1 MRGILQFVA
10 IVAVMVA
17 ARYAPLGDA
26 VRWLI
31 RPAPAPAIVTGSIQ
45 DQPAEEVSPVVRRTR
60 DAAADVRAILAAAS
74 SEKPSNNN
82 VPAPQRRTGSR
93 GREDEVDDDGELYI
107 GGTGLLEESTAAV
120 KDHPLA
126 SQNPDD
132 YLVICEAGCRPS
144 SDRVV
149 YKVSKIAAVNAA
161 KAQRKLE
168 VTSAAESADASSENN
183 EIVCIAGCYD
193 DEPVKQRRAE
203 SAPVNVPVQTALA
216 EVPSSGGTTAHE
228 AEHEDS
234 ARARTHVV
242 DVTAA
247 ATEPARPVP
256 AAVSPQ
262 AAQPSSTVPE
272 AAVETA
278 KPAPAPAPVS
288 TPEPSSTAANS
299 PAAIAA
305 AASVASVA
313 AVLESA
319 SVREIAAVHAIS
331 AETAARRE
339 AKRAAAAAP
348 QMRQPEWET
357 KVTSLVVLPKP
368 AKAVRPVV
376 ALSTIAPFTTSLS
389 IESGWDF
396 TLAHTP

>member
-26 VRWLI
+26 VRWLM
-31 RPAPAPAIVTGSIQ
+31 RPAPAPAIVTGSLQ
-45 DQPAEEVSPVVRRTR
+45 DQPAEEASPVVRRTR
-60 DAAADVRAILAAAS
+60 DAAADVRAILAEAS

-82 VPAPQRRTGSR
+82 APAPQRRTGSK
-93 GREDEVDDDGELYI
+93 GREDEVDDNGELYI

-144 SDRVV
+144 SDRIV

-168 VTSAAESADASSENN
+168 VTSAAESANASSENN

-203 SAPVNVPVQTALA
+203 SAPVDVPVQTALA
-216 EVPSSGGTTAHE
+216 EVPSTGGTTAHE
-228 AEHEDS
+228 AEHEGS
-234 ARARTHVV
+234 ARARNHVV

-262 AAQPSSTVPE
+262 AAQASSTVPE

-278 KPAPAPAPVS
+278 KPAPAPVS
-288 TPEPSSTAANS
+288 TPEPSSTATNS
-299 PAAIAA
+299 PAAIAT

-331 AETAARRE
+331 AEGAARRE

-348 QMRQPEWET
+348 QVRQPEWET

-376 ALSTIAPFTTSLS
+376 ALSTIAPFTTSVS
-389 IESGWDF
+389 IENGWDF
-396 TLAHTP
+396 TLSNTP

>member
-10 IVAVMVA
+10 IVAIMVA

-26 VRWLI
+26 VRWLM

-45 DQPAEEVSPVVRRTR
+45 DQPAEDVSPVVRRTR
-60 DAAADVRAILAAAS
+60 DAAADVRAILAEAS

-82 VPAPQRRTGSR
+82 APAPQRRTGSR

-144 SDRVV
+144 SDRIV

-168 VTSAAESADASSENN
+168 VTSAAESANASSENN

-203 SAPVNVPVQTALA
+203 SAPVDVPVQTALA
-216 EVPSSGGTTAHE
+216 EVPSTGGTTGGTT
-228 AEHEDS
+228 EHEGS
-234 ARARTHVV
+234 ARAHNLVV
-242 DVTAA
+242 EVTAA
-247 ATEPARPVP
+247 ATEPARLVP
-256 AAVSPQ
+256 ATVSHQ
-262 AAQPSSTVPE
+262 AAQAFSTVPE
-272 AAVETA
+272 VAVETA
-278 KPAPAPAPVS
+278 KPAPAPMS
-288 TPEPSSTAANS
+288 TPEPSSTATNS
-299 PAAIAA
+299 PAAIATA
-305 AASVASVA
+305 AAVASAA

-331 AETAARRE
+331 AEGAARRE

-376 ALSTIAPFTTSLS
+376 ALSTIAPFTTSVS

-396 TLAHTP
+396 TLSNTP

>member
-26 VRWLI
+26 VRWLM
-31 RPAPAPAIVTGSIQ
+31 RPAPAPAIVTGSLQ

-60 DAAADVRAILAAAS
+60 DAAADVRAILAEAS

-82 VPAPQRRTGSR
+82 VPAPQRRTGSK
-93 GREDEVDDDGELYI
+93 GREDEVDDNGELYI

-144 SDRVV
+144 SDRIV

-168 VTSAAESADASSENN
+168 VTSAAESANASSENN

-203 SAPVNVPVQTALA
+203 SAPVDVPVQTALA
-216 EVPSSGGTTAHE
+216 EVPSTGGTAAHE

-234 ARARTHVV
+234 ARARNHVV

-262 AAQPSSTVPE
+262 AAQASSTVPE

-278 KPAPAPAPVS
+278 KPAPAPVS
-288 TPEPSSTAANS
+288 TPEPTSTATNS
-299 PAAIAA
+299 PAAIATT
-305 AASVASVA
+305 ASVASVA

-331 AETAARRE
+331 AEGAARRE

-348 QMRQPEWET
+348 QVRQPEWET

-376 ALSTIAPFTTSLS
+376 ALSTIAPFTTSVS
-389 IESGWDF
+389 IENGWDF
-396 TLAHTP
+396 TLSNTP